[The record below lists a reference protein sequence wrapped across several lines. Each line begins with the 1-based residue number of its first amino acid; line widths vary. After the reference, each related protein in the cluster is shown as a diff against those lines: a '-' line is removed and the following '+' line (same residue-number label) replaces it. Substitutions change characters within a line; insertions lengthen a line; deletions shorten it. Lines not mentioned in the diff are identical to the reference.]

1 MSISK
6 PGPMLAV
13 VLAFTGAAPAF
24 AGPNGWEWMNMME
37 RLRQQRL
44 SMPSD
49 VRAQATTRDLSARK
63 PVLVR
68 LIKRTRGR

>member
-6 PGPMLAV
+6 AGT
-13 VLAFTGAAPAF
+13 VLALVLTFASAAPAF
-24 AGPNGWEWMNMME
+24 AGPNGWESMNMME

-49 VRAQATTRDLSARK
+49 ARAQATTQDLSARK
-63 PVLVR
+63 PVFVR
-68 LIKRTRGR
+68 PIKRTGRR